1 MSSHAENGDFMMGHR
16 SAHRSAHALALNMM
30 TGDVKASLDLVFSM
44 DDDER
49 IAVIS
54 ALASNLATALAKVHG
69 GSHKA
74 IPYLQNH
81 LRDLAERG

>member
-1 MSSHAENGDFMMGHR
+1 VTSHLENDDFMSGHR
-16 SAHRSAHALALNMM
+16 SAIRSGHALALNTM
-30 TGDVKASLDLVFSM
+30 TGDVRASLDLIFGM
-44 DDDER
+44 DEDER

-54 ALASNLATALAKVHG
+54 ALASDFATALSKFHG

-74 IPYLQNH
+74 IPYLQDR

>member
-1 MSSHAENGDFMMGHR
+1 MSDDSLASHR
-16 SAHRSAHALALNMM
+16 SAHRSAHALALNTM
-30 TGDVKASLDLVFSM
+30 TGDVQASLDLIFSM

-54 ALASNLATALAKVHG
+54 ALAGNLATALSQIHG

-74 IPYLQNH
+74 IPHLRDQ

>member
-1 MSSHAENGDFMMGHR
+1 MIDDSLDSHR

-30 TGDVKASLDLVFSM
+30 TGDVQASLGLVLGM

-54 ALASNLATALAKVHG
+54 ALASNLATALSKNHG

-74 IPYLQNH
+74 IPYLRNH
-81 LRDLAERG
+81 LRDLAERS